1 MAQKSL
7 PNIFSGSE
15 KALQDLKKLRQIH
28 IPQAIDAVSMKLA
41 VIEGDGIGREVI
53 PEAVKVLDAF
63 GLEIEKVPIEL
74 GYARWE
80 RTGTAMSN
88 EDIETIKGCDAVLFG
103 AVTTVP
109 DPNYKSVLLT
119 IRKELDLYANV
130 RPVKPLP
137 GVVGITGRS
146 DFDFIIVRENTE
158 GLYSGIEEIGYDL
171 SWTKRIITRKGSE
184 RIAEYA
190 CKLAKKRK
198 NKITIVHKSN
208 VLKSDKLFLDV
219 CRQTASTHGV
229 KYGDTL
235 VDSMAYSLMMHPE
248 KYDVVVTTN
257 LFGDILSDMCAAL
270 VGSLGLVPS
279 ANIGEKY
286 AFFEPVHG
294 SAPDIA
300 GRGISNP
307 LAAILCV
314 KMLLEWMGEP
324 RSQVID
330 KAIADVLQKKIITP
344 DLGGT
349 ASTIEVG
356 NAVTGYVMKNL

>member
-1 MAQKSL
+1 
-7 PNIFSGSE
+7 
-15 KALQDLKKLRQIH
+15 
-28 IPQAIDAVSMKLA
+28 MKLA

-53 PEAVKVLDAF
+53 PEAVKVLGAF
-63 GLEIEKVPIEL
+63 ELEIEKVPLEL

-80 RTGTAMSN
+80 RTGTAISD
-88 EDIETIKGCDAVLFG
+88 EDLRIIKECDAILFG
-103 AVTTVP
+103 AITTVP

-137 GVVGITGRS
+137 GVVGVTGRI

-158 GLYSGIEEIGYDL
+158 GLYSGIEEITADL
-171 SWTKRIITRKGSE
+171 SWTKRIVTRKGSE
-184 RIAEYA
+184 RIADYA
-190 CKLAKKRK
+190 CKLAKTRK
-198 NKITIVHKSN
+198 NKLTIVHKSN

-219 CRQTASTHGV
+219 CRQTAVAHNIEYS
-229 KYGDTL
+229 DML
-235 VDSMAYSLMMHPE
+235 VDSMAYSLIMHPE

-279 ANIGEKY
+279 ANIGEEY

-300 GRGISNP
+300 GKGIANP
-307 LAAILCV
+307 IAAILCV
-314 KMLLEWMGEP
+314 KMFLEWMGREKEA
-324 RSQVID
+324 SIID
-330 KAIADVLQKKIITP
+330 RAISHVMEKKLVTP
-344 DLGGT
+344 DLGGSSTT
-349 ASTIEVG
+349 AEVG
-356 NAVTGYVMKNL
+356 SEVAEYVKINK

>member
-1 MAQKSL
+1 
-7 PNIFSGSE
+7 
-15 KALQDLKKLRQIH
+15 
-28 IPQAIDAVSMKLA
+28 MKLA

-53 PEAVKVLDAF
+53 PAAVKVLDAF
-63 GLEIEKVPIEL
+63 GLDFEKVPLEL
-74 GYARWE
+74 GYTRWE
-80 RTGTAMSN
+80 RTGTAISN
-88 EDIETIKGCDAVLFG
+88 SDMETIKGCDAVLFG
-103 AVTTVP
+103 AVTTVQ

-119 IRKELDLYANV
+119 IRKELDLYANI

-137 GVVGITGRS
+137 GIIGVTGRS
-146 DFDFIIVRENTE
+146 DFDFILVRENTE
-158 GLYSGIEEIGYDL
+158 GLYSGIEEIGPDL
-171 SWTKRIITRKGSE
+171 CWTKRVVTRKGSE

-190 CKLAKKRK
+190 CKLAKKRR
-198 NKITIVHKSN
+198 NKLTIVHKSN
-208 VLKSDKLFLDV
+208 VLKSDKLFLNI
-219 CRQTASTHGV
+219 CRQTATTNGV
-229 KYGDTL
+229 EYEDML

-300 GRGISNP
+300 GKGIANP

-324 RSQVID
+324 RYPVID
-330 KAIADVLQKKIITP
+330 EAIAYVLLKKIITP
-344 DLGGT
+344 DLGGK
-349 ASTIEVG
+349 ASTLEVG
-356 NAVTGYVMKNL
+356 NAVAEFVAKHL

>member
-1 MAQKSL
+1 
-7 PNIFSGSE
+7 
-15 KALQDLKKLRQIH
+15 
-28 IPQAIDAVSMKLA
+28 MKLA

-53 PEAVKVLDAF
+53 PAAVEVLDAF
-63 GLEIEKVPIEL
+63 GLELEKVSLEL
-74 GYARWE
+74 GYTRWE
-80 RTGTAMSN
+80 RTGTAMSE
-88 EDIETIKGCDAVLFG
+88 EDIETIKKCDAVLFG

-109 DPNYKSVLLT
+109 DPSYKSVLLT
-119 IRKELDLYANV
+119 IRKELDLYANI

-137 GVVGITGRS
+137 GVVGVTGKS

-158 GLYSGIEEIGYDL
+158 GLYSGIEEIGPDL
-171 SWTKRIITRKGSE
+171 SWTKRVVTRKGSE

-190 CKLAKKRK
+190 CQLAKKRS
-198 NKITIVHKSN
+198 NKLTIVHKSN

-219 CRQTASTHGV
+219 CRQTAGAYGV
-229 KYGDTL
+229 EYGDML

-248 KYDVVVTTN
+248 RYDVVVTTN

-279 ANIGEKY
+279 ANIGKNY

-300 GRGISNP
+300 GKGISNP

-314 KMLLEWMGEP
+314 KMLLEWMGKPEALL
-324 RSQVID
+324 ID
-330 KAIADVLQKKIITP
+330 AAIADVLRKKITTP
-344 DLGGT
+344 DLGGR
-349 ASTIEVG
+349 ASTAEVG
-356 NAVTGYVMKNL
+356 HAVAMYIVQNL

>member
-1 MAQKSL
+1 
-7 PNIFSGSE
+7 
-15 KALQDLKKLRQIH
+15 
-28 IPQAIDAVSMKLA
+28 MKLA

-53 PEAVKVLDAF
+53 PAAVEVLDAF
-63 GLEIEKVPIEL
+63 GLELEKVPLEL

-80 RTGTAMSN
+80 RTGTAMSE
-88 EDIETIKGCDAVLFG
+88 EDIETIKKCDAVLFG
-103 AVTTVP
+103 AITTVP
-109 DPNYKSVLLT
+109 DPGYKSILLT

-137 GVVGITGRS
+137 DVVGVTGRN

-158 GLYSGIEEIGYDL
+158 GLYSGIEEIGTDI
-171 SWTKRIITRKGSE
+171 SWTKRVVTRKGSE

-190 CKLAKKRK
+190 CQLAKKRS
-198 NKITIVHKSN
+198 NKLTIVHKSN

-219 CRQTASTHGV
+219 CRQTAGACGV
-229 KYGDTL
+229 EYNDML
-235 VDSMAYSLMMHPE
+235 VDSMAYNLMMHPE

-257 LFGDILSDMCAAL
+257 IFGDILSDMCAAL

-300 GRGISNP
+300 GKGISNP
-307 LAAILCV
+307 LAAIICV
-314 KMLLEWMGEP
+314 KMLLDWMGKPEA
-324 RSQVID
+324 RIID
-330 KAIADVLQKKIITP
+330 DAIADVLQKKIITP
-344 DLGGT
+344 DLGGK
-349 ASTIEVG
+349 ASTAEVG
-356 NAVTGYVMKNL
+356 HAVAKYIMQNL

>member
-1 MAQKSL
+1 
-7 PNIFSGSE
+7 
-15 KALQDLKKLRQIH
+15 
-28 IPQAIDAVSMKLA
+28 MKLA

-53 PEAVKVLDAF
+53 PVAVEVLDAF
-63 GLEIEKVPIEL
+63 GLELEKVPVEL

-80 RTGTAMSN
+80 RTGTAISE
-88 EDIETIKGCDAVLFG
+88 EDIETIKSCDAVLFG

-109 DPNYKSVLLT
+109 DPSYKSVLLT

-137 GVVGITGRS
+137 GVMGITGRN
-146 DFDFIIVRENTE
+146 DFDLIIVRENTE
-158 GLYSGIEEIGYDL
+158 GLYSGIEEIGPDL
-171 SWTKRIITRKGSE
+171 SWTKRIVTRKGSE

-190 CKLAKKRK
+190 CKLAKERS
-198 NKITIVHKSN
+198 NKLTIVHKSN
-208 VLKSDKLFLDV
+208 VLKSDKLFLDI
-219 CRQTASTHGV
+219 CRQTASAYGV
-229 KYGDTL
+229 EYGDML

-248 KYDVVVTTN
+248 RYDVVVTTN

-294 SAPDIA
+294 SAPDIS

-314 KMLLEWMGEP
+314 KMLLEWMGKPEALL
-324 RSQVID
+324 ID
-330 KAIADVLQKKIITP
+330 DAITDALQKKITTP
-344 DLGGT
+344 DLGGR
-349 ASTIEVG
+349 ASTAEVG
-356 NAVTGYVMKNL
+356 HAVAKYIRQNL

>member
-1 MAQKSL
+1 
-7 PNIFSGSE
+7 
-15 KALQDLKKLRQIH
+15 
-28 IPQAIDAVSMKLA
+28 MKLA

-53 PEAVKVLDAF
+53 PAAVEVLDAF
-63 GLEIEKVPIEL
+63 GLELEKVPLEL

-80 RTGTAMSN
+80 RTGTAMSE
-88 EDIETIKGCDAVLFG
+88 EDIETIKSCDAVLFG

-109 DPNYKSVLLT
+109 DPSYKSVLLT
-119 IRKELDLYANV
+119 IRKELDLYANI

-137 GVVGITGRS
+137 GVVGVTGRN

-158 GLYSGIEEIGYDL
+158 GLYSGIEEIGPDL
-171 SWTKRIITRKGSE
+171 SWTKRVITRKGSE

-190 CKLAKKRK
+190 CELAKKRS
-198 NKITIVHKSN
+198 NKLTIVHKSN

-219 CRQTASTHGV
+219 CRQTAGSYGV
-229 KYGDTL
+229 EYGDML

-279 ANIGEKY
+279 ANIGKKY

-300 GRGISNP
+300 GKGIANP

-314 KMLLEWMGEP
+314 KMLLEWMGKPEA
-324 RSQVID
+324 QFID
-330 KAIADVLQKKIITP
+330 AAIADVLQKKIITP
-344 DLGGT
+344 DLGGR
-349 ASTIEVG
+349 ASTAEVG
-356 NAVTGYVMKNL
+356 NAVAKYIAQNL

>member
-1 MAQKSL
+1 M
-7 PNIFSGSE
+7 
-15 KALQDLKKLRQIH
+15 R
-28 IPQAIDAVSMKLA
+28 LA

-53 PEAVKVLDAF
+53 PAAVEVLDAF
-63 GLEIEKVPIEL
+63 GLEFEKVPLEI

-80 RTGTAMSN
+80 RTGTAMSE
-88 EDIETIKGCDAVLFG
+88 EDVDTIKSCDAVLFG

-109 DPNYKSVLLT
+109 DPGYKSVLLT

-137 GVVGITGRS
+137 GVVGVSGRS

-158 GLYSGIEEIGYDL
+158 GLYSGIEEIGHDL
-171 SWTKRIITRKGSE
+171 SWTKRVITRKGSE

-190 CKLAKKRK
+190 CELAKKRSGK
-198 NKITIVHKSN
+198 LTIVHKSN

-219 CRQTASTHGV
+219 CRETASSYGV
-229 KYGDTL
+229 EYGDML

-279 ANIGEKY
+279 ANIGKKY

-300 GRGISNP
+300 GKGISNP

-314 KMLLEWMGEP
+314 KMLLEWMGKPEA
-324 RSQVID
+324 RLID
-330 KAIADVLQKKIITP
+330 AAIADLLQKKIITP
-344 DLGGT
+344 DLGGR
-349 ASTIEVG
+349 ASTAEVG
-356 NAVTGYVMKNL
+356 NAVAKYIMQNL

>member
-1 MAQKSL
+1 MGK
-7 PNIFSGSE
+7 NRHCNVRRRYGNYKE
-15 KALQDLKKLRQIH
+15 LQCC
-28 IPQAIDAVSMKLA
+28 A
-41 VIEGDGIGREVI
+41 
-53 PEAVKVLDAF
+53 
-63 GLEIEKVPIEL
+63 
-74 GYARWE
+74 
-80 RTGTAMSN
+80 
-88 EDIETIKGCDAVLFG
+88 FG

-109 DPNYKSVLLT
+109 DPGYKSVLLT

-137 GVVGITGRS
+137 GVVGVSGRS

-158 GLYSGIEEIGYDL
+158 GLYSGIEEIGHDL
-171 SWTKRIITRKGSE
+171 SWTKRVITRKGSE
-184 RIAEYA
+184 RISEYA
-190 CKLAKKRK
+190 CELAKKRSGK
-198 NKITIVHKSN
+198 LTIVHKSN

-219 CRQTASTHGV
+219 CRDTASSYGV
-229 KYGDTL
+229 EYGDML

-279 ANIGEKY
+279 ANIGKKY

-300 GRGISNP
+300 GKGISNP

-314 KMLLEWMGEP
+314 KMLLEWMGKPEA
-324 RSQVID
+324 RLID
-330 KAIADVLQKKIITP
+330 AAIADLLQKKIITP
-344 DLGGT
+344 DLGGR
-349 ASTIEVG
+349 ASTAEVG
-356 NAVTGYVMKNL
+356 NAVAKYIMQNL

>member
-1 MAQKSL
+1 
-7 PNIFSGSE
+7 
-15 KALQDLKKLRQIH
+15 
-28 IPQAIDAVSMKLA
+28 MKLA

-53 PEAVKVLDAF
+53 PAAVKVLDAF
-63 GLEIEKVPIEL
+63 GLDFEKVPLEL
-74 GYARWE
+74 GYTRWE
-80 RTGTAMSN
+80 RTGTAISN
-88 EDIETIKGCDAVLFG
+88 SDIETIKGCDAILFG
-103 AVTTVP
+103 AVTTVQ

-119 IRKELDLYANV
+119 IRKELDLYANI

-137 GVVGITGRS
+137 GIIGVTGRS
-146 DFDFIIVRENTE
+146 DFDFILVRENTE
-158 GLYSGIEEIGYDL
+158 GLYSGIEEIGPDL
-171 SWTKRIITRKGSE
+171 CWTKRVVTRKGSE

-190 CKLAKKRK
+190 CKLAKKRR
-198 NKITIVHKSN
+198 NKLTIVHKSN
-208 VLKSDKLFLDV
+208 VLKSDKFFLNI
-219 CRQTASTHGV
+219 CRQTATANGV
-229 KYGDTL
+229 EYEDML

-300 GRGISNP
+300 GKGIANP

-314 KMLLEWMGEP
+314 KMLLEWMGEQRYP
-324 RSQVID
+324 VID
-330 KAIADVLQKKIITP
+330 EAIAHVLLKKIITP
-344 DLGGT
+344 DLGGK
-349 ASTIEVG
+349 ASTLEVG
-356 NAVTGYVMKNL
+356 NAVAEFVARHL

>member
-1 MAQKSL
+1 
-7 PNIFSGSE
+7 
-15 KALQDLKKLRQIH
+15 
-28 IPQAIDAVSMKLA
+28 MKLA

-53 PEAVKVLDAF
+53 PAAVKVLDAF
-63 GLEIEKVPIEL
+63 GLEFEKVPLEL

-80 RTGTAMSN
+80 RTGTAMSSG
-88 EDIETIKGCDAVLFG
+88 DLETLKECNAVLFG
-103 AVTTVP
+103 AITTVP

-119 IRKELDLYANV
+119 IRKELDLYANI

-137 GVVGITGRS
+137 GITGITGKS

-158 GLYSGIEEIGYDL
+158 GLYSGIEEIGSDL
-171 SWTKRIITRKGSE
+171 SWTKRVITRKGSE

-198 NKITIVHKSN
+198 NKLTIVHKSN

-219 CRQTASTHGV
+219 CRQTAADNRIE
-229 KYGDTL
+229 YEDML
-235 VDSMAYSLMMHPE
+235 VDSMAYSLMMYPE
-248 KYDVVVTTN
+248 RYNVVVTTN

-279 ANIGEKY
+279 ANIGDKY

-300 GRGISNP
+300 GKDIANP

-324 RSQVID
+324 RSRIID
-330 KAIADVLQKKIITP
+330 EAIANVLQKKIITP
-344 DLGGT
+344 DLGGK
-349 ASTIEVG
+349 ASTMEVG
-356 NAVTGYVMKNL
+356 NAVAEYVVKNL

>member
-1 MAQKSL
+1 
-7 PNIFSGSE
+7 
-15 KALQDLKKLRQIH
+15 
-28 IPQAIDAVSMKLA
+28 MKLA
-41 VIEGDGIGREVI
+41 VIEGDGIGSEVI
-53 PEAVKVLDAF
+53 PAAVKVLDAF
-63 GLEIEKVPIEL
+63 GLEFEKVPLEL

-80 RTGTAMSN
+80 RTGTTMSSG
-88 EDIETIKGCDAVLFG
+88 DLETLKGCNAVLFG
-103 AVTTVP
+103 AITTVP

-119 IRKELDLYANV
+119 IRKELDLYANI

-137 GVVGITGRS
+137 GITGITGKS

-158 GLYSGIEEIGYDL
+158 GLYSGIEEIGSDL
-171 SWTKRIITRKGSE
+171 SWTKRVITRKGSE

-198 NKITIVHKSN
+198 NKLTIVHKSN

-219 CRQTASTHGV
+219 CRQTAAANGIE
-229 KYGDTL
+229 YEDML
-235 VDSMAYSLMMHPE
+235 VDSMAYSLMMYPE
-248 KYDVVVTTN
+248 RYDVVVTTN

-279 ANIGEKY
+279 ANIGDKY

-300 GRGISNP
+300 GKGIANP
-307 LAAILCV
+307 FAAILCV

-330 KAIADVLQKKIITP
+330 EAIANVLQKKIITP
-344 DLGGT
+344 DLGGK
-349 ASTIEVG
+349 ASTTEVG
-356 NAVTGYVMKNL
+356 NAVAEYVMKNL

>member
-1 MAQKSL
+1 M
-7 PNIFSGSE
+7 PNTCSGSE
-15 KALQDLKKLRQIH
+15 KLFVDLKKLRQIH
-28 IPQAIDAVSMKLA
+28 IPQTIDAVNMKLA

-63 GLEIEKVPIEL
+63 GLEIEKVPLEL

-80 RTGTAMSN
+80 KTGTAMS
-88 EDIETIKGCDAVLFG
+88 EQDIETIKGCDAVLFG

-109 DPNYKSVLLT
+109 DPAYKSVLLT
-119 IRKELDLYANV
+119 IRKELDLYANI

-137 GVVGITGRS
+137 GVTGVTGRS

-158 GLYSGIEEIGYDL
+158 GLYSGIEEIGTEL
-171 SWTKRIITRKGSE
+171 SWTKRIVTRKGSE

-190 CKLAKKRK
+190 CKLAKKRE
-198 NKITIVHKSN
+198 NKLTIVHKSN

-219 CRQTASTHGV
+219 CRQTAKSHCV
-229 KYGDTL
+229 DYNDML

-248 KYDVVVTTN
+248 RYDVVVTTN
-257 LFGDILSDMCAAL
+257 LFGDILSDMCASL

-300 GRGISNP
+300 GKGISNP

-314 KMLLEWMGEP
+314 KMLLEWMGKPGSLILDE
-324 RSQVID
+324 
-330 KAIADVLQKKIITP
+330 AIADVLQRKIITP

-356 NAVTGYVMKNL
+356 DAIEKYIRNALG

>member
-1 MAQKSL
+1 M
-7 PNIFSGSE
+7 
-15 KALQDLKKLRQIH
+15 R
-28 IPQAIDAVSMKLA
+28 LA

-53 PEAVKVLDAF
+53 PAAVKVLDAF
-63 GLEIEKVPIEL
+63 GLEFEKVPLEL
-74 GYARWE
+74 GYTRWE
-80 RTGTAMSN
+80 RTGTAISN
-88 EDIETIKGCDAVLFG
+88 DDLETIKRCDAVLFG

-119 IRKELDLYANV
+119 IRKELDLYANI

-137 GVVGITGRS
+137 GITGVTGRN

-158 GLYSGIEEIGYDL
+158 GLYSGIEEIGPEI
-171 SWTKRIITRKGSE
+171 SWTKRVVTRKGSE

-198 NKITIVHKSN
+198 NKLTIVHKSN

-219 CRQTASTHGV
+219 CRQTASANGV
-229 KYGDTL
+229 EYGDML
-235 VDSMAYSLMMHPE
+235 VDSMAYSLIMHPE
-248 KYDVVVTTN
+248 RYDIVVTTN

-279 ANIGEKY
+279 ANIGNKY

-300 GRGISNP
+300 GKGIANP

-324 RSQVID
+324 RSQIID
-330 KAIADVLQKKIITP
+330 EAIAHVFQKRIMTP
-344 DLGGT
+344 DLGGM
-349 ASTIEVG
+349 ASTMEVG
-356 NAVTGYVMKNL
+356 DAVAEYLTNNI

>member
-1 MAQKSL
+1 M
-7 PNIFSGSE
+7 
-15 KALQDLKKLRQIH
+15 KKLRQIH
-28 IPQAIDAVSMKLA
+28 IVQTIDAVNMKLA

-53 PEAVKVLDAF
+53 PEAVKILDFF
-63 GLEIEKVPIEL
+63 GLELEKIPVEL

-80 RTGTAMSN
+80 RTGTPMSK
-88 EDIETIKGCDAVLFG
+88 EDLETIKGCDAVLFG
-103 AVTTVP
+103 AVSTVP

-119 IRKELDLYANV
+119 IRKELDLYANI

-137 GVVGITGRS
+137 GIRGVTGRS

-158 GLYSGIEEIGYDL
+158 GLYSGIEEIGPEL
-171 SWTKRIITRKGSE
+171 SWTKRIITRKGSR

-198 NKITIVHKSN
+198 NKLTIVHKSN

-219 CRQTASTHGV
+219 CREVAGIQGV
-229 KYGDTL
+229 EFEDML
-235 VDSMAYSLMMHPE
+235 VDSMAYSLLMRPE
-248 KYDVVVTTN
+248 KYDIVVTTN

-300 GRGISNP
+300 GKGLSNP
-307 LAAILCV
+307 IAAILSV
-314 KMLLEWMGEP
+314 KMLLEWLEDSRAP
-324 RSQVID
+324 IID
-330 KAIADVLQKKIITP
+330 QAIAYTLTNKIVTP
-344 DLGGT
+344 DLGGKAT
-349 ASTIEVG
+349 TTEVG
-356 NAVTGYVMKNL
+356 NTIAEYIKNNLLEKL

>member
-1 MAQKSL
+1 M
-7 PNIFSGSE
+7 
-15 KALQDLKKLRQIH
+15 R
-28 IPQAIDAVSMKLA
+28 LA

-53 PEAVKVLDAF
+53 PAAVEVLDAF
-63 GLEIEKVPIEL
+63 GLEFEKVPLEI

-80 RTGTAMSN
+80 RTGTAMSE
-88 EDIETIKGCDAVLFG
+88 EDMEIIKSCNAVLFG

-109 DPNYKSVLLT
+109 DPGYKSVLLT

-130 RPVKPLP
+130 RPVKPLS
-137 GVVGITGRS
+137 GVVGVSGRS

-158 GLYSGIEEIGYDL
+158 GLYSGIEEIGHDL
-171 SWTKRIITRKGSE
+171 SWTKRVITRKGSE
-184 RIAEYA
+184 RISEYA
-190 CKLAKKRK
+190 CELAKKRSGK
-198 NKITIVHKSN
+198 LTIVHKSN

-219 CRQTASTHGV
+219 CRDIASSYGV
-229 KYGDTL
+229 EYGDML

-279 ANIGEKY
+279 ANIGKKY

-300 GRGISNP
+300 GKGISNP

-314 KMLLEWMGEP
+314 KMLLEWMGKPEA
-324 RSQVID
+324 RLID
-330 KAIADVLQKKIITP
+330 AAIADLLQKKIITP
-344 DLGGT
+344 DLGGR
-349 ASTIEVG
+349 ASTAEVG
-356 NAVTGYVMKNL
+356 NAVAKYIMQNL

>member
-1 MAQKSL
+1 
-7 PNIFSGSE
+7 
-15 KALQDLKKLRQIH
+15 
-28 IPQAIDAVSMKLA
+28 MKLA

-53 PEAVKVLDAF
+53 PAAVEVLDAF
-63 GLEIEKVPIEL
+63 GLELEKVPLEL

-80 RTGTAMSN
+80 RTGTAMSE
-88 EDIETIKGCDAVLFG
+88 EDLDTIKSCDAVLFG

-109 DPNYKSVLLT
+109 DPSYKSVLLT

-137 GVVGITGRS
+137 GVAGVTGKS

-158 GLYSGIEEIGYDL
+158 GLYSGIEEIGPDI
-171 SWTKRIITRKGSE
+171 SWTKRVVTRKGSE

-190 CKLAKKRK
+190 CQLAKKRS
-198 NKITIVHKSN
+198 NKLTIVHKSN

-219 CRQTASTHGV
+219 CRQTANSYGV
-229 KYGDTL
+229 EYNDML
-235 VDSMAYSLMMHPE
+235 VDSMAYSLMMRPE

-300 GRGISNP
+300 GKGISNP

-314 KMLLEWMGEP
+314 KMLLEWTGRPEA
-324 RSQVID
+324 RLID
-330 KAIADVLQKKIITP
+330 DAIADILSKQIITP
-344 DLGGT
+344 DLGGS
-349 ASTIEVG
+349 ASTAEVG
-356 NAVTGYVMKNL
+356 HSVAKYVMQNL

>member
-1 MAQKSL
+1 M
-7 PNIFSGSE
+7 
-15 KALQDLKKLRQIH
+15 R
-28 IPQAIDAVSMKLA
+28 LA

-53 PEAVKVLDAF
+53 PAAVEVLDAF
-63 GLEIEKVPIEL
+63 GLEFEKVPLEI

-80 RTGTAMSN
+80 RTGTAMSE
-88 EDIETIKGCDAVLFG
+88 EDMEIIKSCNAVLFG

-109 DPNYKSVLLT
+109 DPGYKSVLLT

-137 GVVGITGRS
+137 GVVGVSGRS

-158 GLYSGIEEIGYDL
+158 GLYSGIEEIGHDL
-171 SWTKRIITRKGSE
+171 SWTKRVITRKGSE
-184 RIAEYA
+184 RISEYA
-190 CKLAKKRK
+190 CELAKKRSGK
-198 NKITIVHKSN
+198 LTIVHKSN

-219 CRQTASTHGV
+219 CRETASSYGV
-229 KYGDTL
+229 EYGDML
-235 VDSMAYSLMMHPE
+235 VDSMAYSLIMHPE

-279 ANIGEKY
+279 ANIGKKY

-300 GRGISNP
+300 GKGISNP

-314 KMLLEWMGEP
+314 KMLLEWMGKPEA
-324 RSQVID
+324 RLID
-330 KAIADVLQKKIITP
+330 AAIADLLQKKIITP
-344 DLGGT
+344 DLGGR
-349 ASTIEVG
+349 ASTAEVG
-356 NAVTGYVMKNL
+356 NAVAKYIMQNL